1 MPDISPQEIQSLRN
15 IFKSLIG
22 IKIDWLSIP
31 DQALKGFEPSQV
43 AVIVNT
49 LLDGVLP
56 QIQLISNY
64 QNQEK
69 NELPRRKRTGYQN
82 QNRLNCRFWC
92 SCRYSL
98 SCSFTYLAIIPSSPC
113 FPTVLA

>member
-1 MPDISPQEIQSLRN
+1 MTLETAIMT
-15 IFKSLIG
+15 
-22 IKIDWLSIP
+22 IKFFWPLVLGLSIVIIDNGQFLRVETVTLSASQRQQLRSLDAKIILP
-31 DQALKGFEPSQV
+31 NYIPPGFRASE
-43 AVIVNT
+43 
-49 LLDGVLP
+49 
-56 QIQLISNY
+56 
-64 QNQEK
+64 

>member
-1 MPDISPQEIQSLRN
+1 MSKDNRTIEILQKNLDEDMAWR
-15 IFKSLIG
+15 IRE
-22 IKIDWLSIP
+22 LSI
-31 DQALKGFEPSQV
+31 LKTKIPPQKGTEQDVLIRAGITTLYAHWEGF
-43 AVIVNT
+43 
-49 LLDGVLP
+49 
-56 QIQLISNY
+56 
-64 QNQEK
+64 